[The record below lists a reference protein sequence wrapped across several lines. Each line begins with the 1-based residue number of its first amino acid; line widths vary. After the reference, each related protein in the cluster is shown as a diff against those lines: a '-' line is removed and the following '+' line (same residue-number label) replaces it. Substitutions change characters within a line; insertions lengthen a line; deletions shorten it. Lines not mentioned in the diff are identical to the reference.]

1 MEKLL
6 VMRSEIDV
14 IDKQLISLLGQRFQI
29 TERIGLYKAD
39 NALPASDVNR
49 ELDQFSQ
56 YRKLALQHDIS
67 EELVADIFKGV
78 IEEVVLRHKQ
88 LIN

>member
-1 MEKLL
+1 MDKL
-6 VMRSEIDV
+6 VAMRSEIDV
-14 IDKQLISLLGQRFQI
+14 IDKQLISFLGQRFQI

-39 NALPASDVNR
+39 NALPASDENR
-49 ELDQFSQ
+49 ELGQFFE

-67 EELVADIFKGV
+67 EELVADIFKRV
-78 IEEVVLRHKQ
+78 IEEVILRHKQ